1 MLQLS
6 NIPGITW
13 KIEINAAGERVC
25 GGGGGVRGKWKMTE
39 NVWVSGSTV
48 CVCVWGFP
56 RIGCRPRKKQLQRG
70 KERSTKVASE
80 EEARLRGG
88 RGAWGVHG
96 LFTLIS
102 KATRETFLHRK
113 FQFSASWK
121 QEEQIKANMQHKAKS
136 THAPSR
142 GGRRW
147 GGEDKRRAK
156 DRQMDSRS

>member
-25 GGGGGVRGKWKMTE
+25 GGGCGVRGKWKMTE

-48 CVCVWGFP
+48 CVCVGGFP

-70 KERSTKVASE
+70 KERSTKV
-80 EEARLRGG
+80 EEAGLRGG

-136 THAPSR
+136 THAPSS
-142 GGRRW
+142 GR
-147 GGEDKRRAK
+147 GEDKRRAK